1 MTVSTTG
8 WKLAVLALGLLAIGG
23 CSTQTKRLPDGD
35 MPAVQGKGPAAVY
48 LDLARAYLEQG
59 QLTTA
64 AQRAQRAVEV
74 EPSNVEAHILLGVA
88 QSRLGMMDAAEQSLK
103 KAHSLSPDDPYA
115 SNALG
120 TLYCGNNRYADAQA
134 QFDAAIAAPRN
145 QMPWIAMTNAGICL
159 RDQGKTSQATDYL
172 QRALQANPRF
182 GPALL
187 ALARLNFTKGDK
199 DRARTYVNR
208 YFEVSAP
215 DAESLWLAYQ
225 IESASGN
232 KKSADSY
239 AQLLKTRF
247 PDAPQTYRL
256 LGL

>member
-1 MTVSTTG
+1 MIAISARKMG
-8 WKLAVLALGLLAIGG
+8 VLALGLLAIGG
-23 CSTQTKRLPDGD
+23 CSSEPKRLPDGEV
-35 MPAVQGKGPAAVY
+35 PAYSGDSPASVY
-48 LDLARAYLEQG
+48 LELARAYLEQG
-59 QLTTA
+59 QVTTA
-64 AQRAQRAVEV
+64 AQRAQRAVEA

-88 QSRLGMMDAAEQSLK
+88 QSRLGMNDAAEQSLK
-103 KAHSLSPDDPYA
+103 KAHQLSPEDPFA

-120 TLYCGNNRYADAQA
+120 TLYCGNRRYADAQA

-145 QMPWIAMTNAGICL
+145 RMPWVAMTNAGICL
-159 RDQGKTSQATDYL
+159 RDQGKTGPATDYL
-172 QRALQANPRF
+172 QRALQANPRY

-187 ALARLNFTKGDK
+187 GLSRLSFNKNDYE
-199 DRARTYVNR
+199 RARTYVNR
-208 YFEVSAP
+208 YFEVAAP

-232 KKSADSY
+232 KKSATSY